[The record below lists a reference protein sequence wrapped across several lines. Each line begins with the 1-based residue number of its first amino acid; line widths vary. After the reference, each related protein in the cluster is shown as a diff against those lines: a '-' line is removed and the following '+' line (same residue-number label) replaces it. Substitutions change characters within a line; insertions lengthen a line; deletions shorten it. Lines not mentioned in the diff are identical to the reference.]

1 MPNRRP
7 GCTYGC
13 DILGTLK
20 MHVDDDNDDE
30 HRPRDSVVL
39 NSNPLVLYCNF
50 KVFSQ
55 ITFIVPPSL
64 GRGH

>member
-1 MPNRRP
+1 
-7 GCTYGC
+7 
-13 DILGTLK
+13 